1 MRSIWITSTTIN
13 IISIRVIDA
22 VVNIF
27 PGVFCNCVLVYLYI
41 VALVYIQCGCSST
54 GFLFALTTFYI
65 PSTVYHTYP
74 TLSTKIAKTTYF
86 IHHSVNGNGISA
98 AIGTLRRESKKK
110 DYLHC
115 RYRCPTL
122 PFPMW
127 NNSSLS
133 F

>member
-1 MRSIWITSTTIN
+1 MRSVWITSTTIN

-41 VALVYIQCGCSST
+41 VALVCIQCGCVYT

-65 PSTVYHTYP
+65 SPTVYHTYP

-86 IHHSVNGNGISA
+86 IHYSVNGNGINA
-98 AIGTLRRESKKK
+98 CCGPP
-110 DYLHC
+110 C
-115 RYRCPTL
+115 
-122 PFPMW
+122 
-127 NNSSLS
+127 
-133 F
+133 